1 MRHVAIVWAPDDRGR
16 HGRQPNEDD
25 IGKPS
30 NLGGATELDP
40 LEPVREGHLSLP
52 DLDVSGHSF
61 MGDAADL
68 MDVDWVET
76 DPEIDEPVREE
87 E

>member
-1 MRHVAIVWAPDDRGR
+1 MRYFAMMWAPHDRA
-16 HGRQPNEDD
+16 HQGRQPNEDD

-40 LEPVREGHLSLP
+40 IEPVREGHLSLP

-68 MDVDWVET
+68 MDVDWVES
-76 DPEIDEPVREE
+76 DPELDEPVREE